1 MAETMTVNG
10 KAYPYATGMT
20 VSSLLAAVHGGSE
33 NVVVEVNGDII
44 PRGCYGLTLLNG
56 GDTVEIV
63 YFVGGG

>member
-20 VSSLLAAVHGGSE
+20 VSSLLAAMHGGPE
-33 NVVVEVNGDII
+33 KVVVEVNGDII
-44 PRGCYGLTLLNG
+44 PGECYGLTFLNG
-56 GDTVEIV
+56 GDTIEIV